1 MSVESLKGP
10 IAIRDVCFKYLIT
23 FLKENI
29 QVGFV
34 SETLR
39 VNSDIK
45 ITTENANS
53 ASRDVEKMLQHHAQV
68 PI

>member
-29 QVGFV
+29 QVSFV
-34 SETLR
+34 SETSR
-39 VNSDIK
+39 ANTDIK
-45 ITTENANS
+45 ITQENTNS
-53 ASRDVEKMLQHHAQV
+53 SSRDEEKMLQSHAQV
-68 PI
+68 PV